1 MELKEVIKW
10 EKNYDQSTYPYGIYQ
25 ELVVEGLEHPGKLE
39 LLGAW
44 KTACLRLSTE
54 DSVYLDKS
62 GNAYSFTN
70 RWKEDTP
77 VGYNI
82 WKNLSEI
89 NDSIQTSIPNKFP
102 LTEPP
107 IVYILKSLNH
117 FGFIW
122 SIFVLHCFNPRL
134 YPLYDQHVY
143 RAFRYIVSK
152 GHECPKNADKD
163 WNSYLNYRQFFIQ
176 RLNEL
181 KIEFW
186 RLDKALWA
194 FGKSLKKTDTGP
206 YPVSP
211 SPKIGISP
219 IVKLSI
225 KRNKHFES
233 NEWLSLNTLGGKSKP
248 FKCKL
253 NSQNCLT
260 ISRMYQS
267 GKPHEKV
274 ITQADLTKINTYIE
288 RSGWMDLANNVEKLR
303 NGTEK
308 EGFGWFLYNILKWT
322 VEEAQLSS
330 HLGALFV
337 NAGIWQSNGKRTG
350 IRFKKNNEKWEEK
363 LALFFKDKKTDNV

>member
-1 MELKEVIKW
+1 MELNEVINW
-10 EKNYDQSTYPYGIYQ
+10 EQNYDQTTYPYGIYE
-25 ELVVEGLEHPGKLE
+25 ELVIEGLEHPRKLE

-44 KTACLRLSTE
+44 KTGCLRLSKE
-54 DSVYLDKS
+54 NIVYQDKS
-62 GNAYSFTN
+62 GNTYSFTN

-77 VGYNI
+77 VGYKI

-89 NDSIQTSIPNKFP
+89 SDSIQTSIPIKFP
-102 LTEPP
+102 LNEPP
-107 IVYILKSLNH
+107 IVNILNSMNH

-122 SIFVLHCFNPRL
+122 SIFVLHCFYPRL

-143 RAFRYIVSK
+143 RAFKYIVTN
-152 GHECPKNADKD
+152 GTECPKTADNS
-163 WNSYLNYRQFFIQ
+163 WNSYLYYRQFFIQ

-194 FGKSLKKTDTGP
+194 YGKSLKKNTGFFQDT
-206 YPVSP
+206 
-211 SPKIGISP
+211 PKVDNNPTQKLP
-219 IVKLSI
+219 IKSNGQV
-225 KRNKHFES
+225 ES
-233 NEWLSLNTLGGKSKP
+233 DEWISLNTLGAKSKP

-253 NSQNCLT
+253 NIENDLT

-267 GKPHEKV
+267 GKPHEKE
-274 ITQADLTKINTYIE
+274 ITQAELTKINAYIE
-288 RSGWMDLANNVEKLR
+288 RSGWIDLANNVEKLR

-308 EGFGWFLYNILKWT
+308 EGFGWYLYNMLNWT

-337 NAGIWQSNGKRTG
+337 HAGIWQSNGKKTG
-350 IRFKKNNEKWEEK
+350 IKFKKTNEKWEEK
-363 LALFFKDKKTDNV
+363 LVLLFKDKITDD